1 MAKEEL
7 PPTATTI
14 VFHDGE
20 KVICTENILVD
31 SMMGFKQLQSAITKR
46 IGVAHHQ
53 ITLALVTGDPNTA
66 AANISAHKLPLKAV
80 FHEPRSYLLALLHPS
95 PPRTSR
101 RRRRRSPDKPS
112 AVSVPEKIL
121 LRRDPAAVLPVV
133 EFGRYSSTPARE
145 LPYDILM
152 AASQRRFLIKHCGT
166 PRTFS
171 LLKSDIYNSAPPSSV
186 EEEKAVCEVCEKA
199 KGGPAPEFHPC
210 VNDRVMSPMEF
221 QYDYGPTH
229 KPSGGGIV

>member
-20 KVICTENILVD
+20 KVIYTENILVD
-31 SMMGFKQLQSAITKR
+31 STMGFKHLQSAITKR

-66 AANISAHKLPLKAV
+66 AANLSAHKLPLKAV
-80 FHEPRSYLLALLHPS
+80 FHEPSAYLIALLHPS
-95 PPRTSR
+95 PARTSR
-101 RRRRRSPDKPS
+101 RRRRHS
-112 AVSVPEKIL
+112 PEKPAAFPAPEKVL
-121 LRRDPAAVLPVV
+121 LRRYPAAALPVSD
-133 EFGRYSSTPARE
+133 FGRHSPTPAQR
-145 LPYDILM
+145 LPDDVLT
-152 AASQRRFLIKHCGT
+152 AAQRKRFLRHYGPPPT
-166 PRTFS
+166 LS
-171 LLKSDIYNSAPPSSV
+171 LLKSDTYTSAPPPSMK
-186 EEEKAVCEVCEKA
+186 EEKAVCEVCEKA

-221 QYDYGPTH
+221 RYDYGPTQR
-229 KPSGGGIV
+229 PGRARIV